1 MKNNIAV
8 LCIAL
13 SLSGCASVGNS
24 ILFGAGVGA
33 AGGAGAGLLVQKSAG
48 SALIGA
54 GIGGVIGGALGYL
67 FRQKKSDSG
76 STAINEKELPYIK
89 KPEANCTHLE
99 GRIEGPIWYGPQIKC
114 TIDNPAV
121 WSK

>member
-13 SLSGCASVGNS
+13 SLSGCASVGES
-24 ILFGAGVGA
+24 VLFGAGVGA
-33 AGGAGAGLLVQKSAG
+33 AAGTGTGLIVQKSAG

-67 FRQKKSDSG
+67 FRKKDHTAAASAISD
-76 STAINEKELPYIK
+76 KDLPYIK
-89 KPEANCTHLE
+89 KPEANCTRLDSK
-99 GRIEGPIWYGPQIKC
+99 IEGPIWYGPQIKC